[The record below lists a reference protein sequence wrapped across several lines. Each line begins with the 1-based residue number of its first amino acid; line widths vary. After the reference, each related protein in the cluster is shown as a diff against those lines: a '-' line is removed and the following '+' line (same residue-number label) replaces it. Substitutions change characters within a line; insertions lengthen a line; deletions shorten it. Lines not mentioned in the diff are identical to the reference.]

1 MRPAIRRYLALT
13 TKEVQQFRR
22 NRVLLIQLLLPPTIV
37 LVIFGYALNP
47 KVRDLR
53 LGVVDESLTT
63 ESKGFVD
70 SITRNVDF
78 KVVRQYRLPK
88 DAEDALMSLKLD
100 AFMVI
105 PADFARTLGRGRT
118 ATVQVVIDAVD
129 ANTAQIAQG
138 YLGSALEEY
147 NFSGGGSGGV
157 PAPKFHSGVQ
167 IVRAAHPEPPPGV
180 PDVRSAYIY
189 NPGLVT
195 AWYYVTGVMSII
207 MFINASLVA
216 SALAVKEKET
226 GTIEQLLMT
235 PAQTGEMLL
244 AKTSPVFVLMM
255 VVLFVALV
263 VGILVFGLPVRGA
276 LSLFA
281 LAGAFA
287 ALAGIGIGVMI
298 ATVSKS
304 QQQAQLLTFFVN
316 PPITLLSGA
325 TSPLDNMPEFF
336 QKLSYINPLRYMV
349 TIVRSVTLK
358 NAPWSAIWP
367 NLVALAVFSI
377 ILFAISAWRFRKV

>member
-1 MRPAIRRYLALT
+1 MAAFIRRYFALT
-13 TKEVQQFRR
+13 MKEVQQLRR
-22 NRVLLIQLLLPPTIV
+22 NRVLLIQLMLPPTIV
-37 LVIFGYALNP
+37 LIIFGFALNP
-47 KVRDLR
+47 RVRDLR
-53 LGVVDESLTT
+53 LGVVDQSMTT
-63 ESKGFVD
+63 ESQGFID
-70 SITRNVDF
+70 SLAQNVNF
-78 KVVRQYRLPK
+78 KVTNRFIRTQ
-88 DAEDALMSLKLD
+88 DAVDALRSLDLD
-100 AFMVI
+100 LFIVI
-105 PADFARTLGRGRT
+105 PTDFARTLARGQT
-118 ATVQVVIDAVD
+118 ADVQVVIDAVD

-138 YLGSALEEY
+138 YLRMALAEF
-147 NFSGGGSGGV
+147 NNSGGGGGGV
-157 PAPKFHSGVQ
+157 QPAKFREGRTL
-167 IVRAAHPEPPPGV
+167 VRSAHPSPPPGA
-180 PDVRSAYIY
+180 PDVQPAFLY

-195 AWYYVTGVMSII
+195 SWHYVTGVMSII

-255 VVLFVALV
+255 VVMFVALV

-276 LSLFA
+276 LWMFGI
-281 LAGAFA
+281 AGAFA

-298 ATVSKS
+298 ATISKS

-336 QKLSYINPLRYMV
+336 QKLSYLNPLRYLV
-349 TIVRSVTLK
+349 TIVRGVTLK
-358 NAPWSAIWP
+358 DAPWSALWP
-367 NLVALAVFSI
+367 NLAALAFFAIV
-377 ILFAISAWRFRKV
+377 LFAISAWRFRKV